1 MKNLV
6 KQTTTFASTLTILA
20 FSSLASA
27 DNESGSDMHAY
38 GTPDPSVEAYSDYA
52 FKRGEWQATMTS
64 INAEGTRR
72 QLQSKAHITAFY
84 HSDGRTVQTC
94 FNAPN
99 FHSTDVRAFD
109 EASGLW
115 RAQFL
120 NARAQRWNNITS
132 RKTDGVLETLVPG
145 GYAGTEAFDV
155 KTVVSVI
162 NPDQFVSKVFRRQH
176 GSEAWVQTFELIY
189 NRAENASDGP
199 SC

>member
-1 MKNLV
+1 MKNIA
-6 KQTTTFASTLTILA
+6 KRTSTFTSALTMLACST
-20 FSSLASA
+20 LASA
-27 DNESGSDMHAY
+27 QTENHASLHAY
-38 GTPDPSVEAYSDYA
+38 GMPDTSVEAFSDYA

-64 INAEGTRR
+64 IDADGTRR
-72 QLQSKAHITAFY
+72 QLQSKALITTFY

-109 EASGLW
+109 ETTGLW

-120 NARAQRWNNITS
+120 NARAQRWNDITS
-132 RKTDGVLETLVPG
+132 RKNDGVLETLVPG

-176 GSEAWVQTFELIY
+176 GSENWVQTFELTYDRI
-189 NRAENASDGP
+189 ENTPTGP
-199 SC
+199 RC